1 MKISKSSVWVF
12 DLDDTLYPER
22 EYQLS
27 GYHYIADHLQR
38 LYQRNV
44 LDLML
49 DADSNGKDVLQ
60 EVCLAL
66 SLPDSVKQSLLWMY
80 RLHVPTITL
89 DPDIKSAIEMIQSSC
104 TALAIITDGR
114 SISQRNK
121 LLSLG
126 LDAIDTLVSEE
137 WGESKPGEKRFQEV
151 EKRYSGQ
158 DQYIYVGDNLKKDFV
173 TPNKMNWLTIGV
185 RESGSNIHP
194 QNISQFEATHLPS
207 LWIDS
212 VSELQEYVC

>member
-12 DLDDTLYPER
+12 DLDDTLCPER

-137 WGESKPGEKRFQEV
+137 WGE
-151 EKRYSGQ
+151 
-158 DQYIYVGDNLKKDFV
+158 
-173 TPNKMNWLTIGV
+173 
-185 RESGSNIHP
+185 
-194 QNISQFEATHLPS
+194 
-207 LWIDS
+207 
-212 VSELQEYVC
+212 